1 MSYAKGEVICG
12 KVVTIALLRQ
22 IRDEVPRAELPDDF
36 VATLFHEGEDLSKVT
51 MKDVYEALES
61 DEDLFETRYS
71 GSADETPRFLGVSL
85 DQFDESEHVRITDLQ
100 LSPTAEQ
107 YMEARARLEKFPEVL
122 RKYFEPFEIWLFWS
136 TS

>member
-1 MSYAKGEVICG
+1 MSTPSVLDSWSA
-12 KVVTIALLRQ
+12 
-22 IRDEVPRAELPDDF
+22 PRPNDF
-36 VATLFHEGEDLSKVT
+36 VATLFLEGEDLSKIT

-85 DQFDESEHVRITDLQ
+85 CGFDEGSHVRITDLQ

-107 YMEARARLEKFPEVL
+107 YMTARERLEKFPEVL
-122 RKYFEPFEIWLFWS
+122 RKYFEPLETWVFWS